1 MHSQRWKSTP
11 RATITQRM
19 LPRVARSISGDTDG
33 DGAPGF
39 LASIPS
45 RRKTKETWL
54 GCKSG
59 FGICSICYA
68 RKGAKSIGRFGKGVG
83 GLRRNLGIALHAECA
98 EHQSA
103 LQAWQQRLRAEASG
117 IAIVSKCTVA
127 PATAAS
133 ATAASATAA
142 AASIRTPPPTQGYR
156 AVVAAR
162 ALLETSGSFRSFD
175 VLRDA
180 LVGEER
186 QALESHWHCKRLVS
200 TMAHYEKELT
210 HRLLREG
217 AVFRLQAD
225 GLERAYQVEIGTV
238 LWSLPSFL
246 KHLTAHGEQ
255 MGWLEVLGHHRVAE

>member
-1 MHSQRWKSTP
+1 
-11 RATITQRM
+11 
-19 LPRVARSISGDTDG
+19 
-33 DGAPGF
+33 
-39 LASIPS
+39 
-45 RRKTKETWL
+45 
-54 GCKSG
+54 
-59 FGICSICYA
+59 
-68 RKGAKSIGRFGKGVG
+68 
-83 GLRRNLGIALHAECA
+83 
-98 EHQSA
+98 
-103 LQAWQQRLRAEASG
+103 
-117 IAIVSKCTVA
+117 
-127 PATAAS
+127 
-133 ATAASATAA
+133 
-142 AASIRTPPPTQGYR
+142 
-156 AVVAAR
+156 
-162 ALLETSGSFRSFD
+162 LETSGSFRSFD